1 MFALL
6 VIHALLG
13 LSILVLLESALNFI
27 LPSFS
32 LGGHRFRLLL
42 EQVNRFSLVFCTVN
56 KDAKAFKEI
65 SPPPRLKIRH
75 LHDMKGT
82 SRS

>member
-6 VIHALLG
+6 VIHTPLG
-13 LSILVLLESALNFI
+13 LGNLVLLESALNLN

-42 EQVNRFSLVFCTVN
+42 EQVNRFSLVFYTVN

-65 SPPPRLKIRH
+65 LPPPRLKI
-75 LHDMKGT
+75 
-82 SRS
+82 